1 MPEPDLTVPDVRRL
15 RCSQIRTWI
24 EDIPPTRNLGRS
36 CQPPPFRNR
45 TLVRIYNV
53 DLAFVPIYYSIAP
66 SLDVTATP
74 TISLR
79 PYPTSQ
85 AAPGFSGHRR
95 TITIVVGAI
104 AAFLLVLLLCLAE
117 YLLWR
122 DRRRRLTAQADRRP
136 VQSLDDDP
144 ETRPIP
150 STVQQALSGYIV
162 DQRPLNLPG
171 PYFLL
176 PSVISLH

>member
-1 MPEPDLTVPDVRRL
+1 M
-15 RCSQIRTWI
+15 
-24 EDIPPTRNLGRS
+24 
-36 CQPPPFRNR
+36 
-45 TLVRIYNV
+45 RIH
-53 DLAFVPIYYSIAP
+53 SIAP
-66 SLDVTATP
+66 SLDITATP

-85 AAPGFSGHRR
+85 GAPGFSGHRR
-95 TITIVVGAI
+95 TTTIVVGAI

-122 DRRRRLTAQADRRP
+122 DRRRRLTAQANRRP

-144 ETRPIP
+144 EIRPIP
-150 STVQQALSGYIV
+150 STVQRALSGSGYIL

-171 PYFLL
+171 PCFLH
-176 PSVISLH
+176 PSVISLNRRRLRNNSAWFCWCCTTSRTPV